1 MNKTVTANISGV
13 VFHIESEAYDHLHQ
27 YLNTIRNYFH
37 DSEGKEEIM
46 TDIEARIAELF
57 SEKLNEGKEV
67 IVMQDV
73 RSVIEIMGEPE
84 AYMSDETFEEGKN
97 KEQTKSNEFSSKKLY
112 RDEDDN
118 LIGGVCSGM
127 GYYFGVNKVWFRAI
141 FLAALLAGV
150 GAGFLIYIVLW
161 ILIPTAKTT
170 AEKLEMKGEPVN
182 VDSIG
187 NAIKDEFSSFKKKVD
202 ASNANEFGTKAKNGI
217 FRLFDFIGKILYYA
231 VILVLKIVA
240 VFLVIGALIA
250 LVTFSIISIGAPF
263 DVQLNN
269 SQINE
274 NWLSEHAALFFS
286 SDLMYGLGFAGVCLI
301 VIIPLLG
308 ILYGG
313 LKMLFRFK
321 GPQLK
326 AIGLTAVSLW
336 GLGIILVL
344 VSGSS
349 TARQFASEQTYIET
363 IKLENIAQDTL
374 TLSSLVTEKGI
385 INEDN
390 DYFIKSDS
398 LYLNNLDLDIVK
410 SKSSDFE
417 LYLKK
422 ESKGPSRKKA
432 GELAKS
438 IAVEFRQIG
447 NRLEF
452 SELIRVPLSDKFRK
466 QEVKVSLGVP
476 EGKTVFL
483 DREASRV
490 IYDIKNVSNTF
501 DDEMLEHHW
510 QMTKEG
516 LSCTDCEWM
525 KDQIKVEADSLT
537 VNL

>member
-27 YLNTIRNYFH
+27 YLNTIRKYFH
-37 DSEGKEEIM
+37 DSDGKEEIM

-57 SEKLNEGKEV
+57 SEKLSEGKEV

-84 AYMSDETFEEGKN
+84 AYMSDEPFEEESSK
-97 KEQTKSNEFSSKKLY
+97 KKAKSSEFSSKKLY

-118 LIGGVCSGM
+118 LIGGVCSGL

-187 NAIKDEFSSFKKKVD
+187 NAIKDEFSNFKKKVD
-202 ASNANEFGTKAKNGI
+202 ASNANDFSNKAKNGI
-217 FRLFDFIGKILYYA
+217 LRLFEFIGKILYYA
-231 VILVLKIVA
+231 VILVLKIFA
-240 VFLVIGALIA
+240 FFLVLGALIA
-250 LVTFSIISIGAPF
+250 LVVFTIVSIGAPF
-263 DVQLNN
+263 DVELNN
-269 SQINE
+269 NQINE
-274 NWLSEHAALFFS
+274 NWLSEHASLFFS
-286 SDLMYGLGFAGVCLI
+286 SDLMYGIGLAGVCLI
-301 VIIPLLG
+301 VVIPLIG

-321 GPQLK
+321 GPQFK
-326 AIGLTAVSLW
+326 AIGFTAVSLW
-336 GLGIILVL
+336 ALGIILVL

-349 TARQFASEQTYIET
+349 TAKQFTSEQTYIET
-363 IKLENIAQDTL
+363 VKLPNVVSDTL
-374 TLSSLVTEKGI
+374 RLNSLLTEKGI

-390 DYFIKSDS
+390 DFFIKSDS
-398 LYLNNLDLDIVK
+398 LYLNNLDLNIVK

-422 ESKGPSRKKA
+422 ESKGPNRKKA

-447 NRLEF
+447 NKLEF

-483 DREASRV
+483 DRDADRV

-501 DDEMLEHHW
+501 DYEMIGHHW

-516 LSCTDCEWM
+516 LSCTDCEWL
-525 KDQIKVEADSLT
+525 KSEEKQEADSLT